1 MEHLRVAA
9 IDVGATKIAG
19 GVVEFHHDGRQP
31 TIICR
36 HKVPSHVELGGEALL
51 ANIADVANTVIDA
64 CPVKVAGIGIATAG
78 IIHPKTGVVVN
89 AIATMPGWKNQPVKA
104 YVQEHTGY
112 QVSVLN
118 DLHGH
123 ALGEARWGAGQDRHS
138 FLSVAIGTG
147 IGSAYVFNG
156 HVMRGFRG
164 VAGHSGH
171 TPHGAANDLPCPCG
185 GSGHV
190 ATVISGMAIASK
202 YQGRD
207 FMAELDPDIMG
218 GEISRRAADGDEKA
232 IAVLNEAGKVLG
244 EAMAGWCNILDPE
257 CIVLSGSVTNAG
269 ACWEK
274 AMRDAFHA
282 QVFPPLKDMEII
294 YGVLGGD
301 APLLGAAEEFCD
313 RHEIPIM
320 RVPKQTLMF

>member
-1 MEHLRVAA
+1 MEHLRVVA

-36 HKVPSHVELGGEALL
+36 HKVPSHVDRGGEHLL
-51 ANIADVANTVIDA
+51 SLIADVAQTVVDA
-64 CPVKVAGIGIATAG
+64 SPVQVAGIGIATAG
-78 IIHPKTGVVVN
+78 IIHPQTGVVIN

-104 YVQEHTGY
+104 YVEDKAGLP
-112 QVSVLN
+112 VSVLN

-147 IGSAYVFNG
+147 VGSAYVFNG

-171 TPHGAANDLPCPCG
+171 TPHGAALDLPCPCG

-190 ATVISGMAIASK
+190 ATVISGMAIAAK

-207 FMAELDPDIMG
+207 FMDQLDPEVMG
-218 GEISRRAADGDEKA
+218 GEISRRASDGDERA
-232 IAVLNEAGKVLG
+232 IEVLNDAGRVLG
-244 EAMAGWCNILDPE
+244 EAMAGWCNVLDPE

-269 ACWEK
+269 AYWEK
-274 AMRDAFHA
+274 SMRDAFHR
-282 QVFPPLKDMEII
+282 QVFPPLKDIEIV
-294 YGVLGGD
+294 YGMLGGD

-313 RHEIPIM
+313 RHDIPRARDPKMIM
-320 RVPKQTLMF
+320 F